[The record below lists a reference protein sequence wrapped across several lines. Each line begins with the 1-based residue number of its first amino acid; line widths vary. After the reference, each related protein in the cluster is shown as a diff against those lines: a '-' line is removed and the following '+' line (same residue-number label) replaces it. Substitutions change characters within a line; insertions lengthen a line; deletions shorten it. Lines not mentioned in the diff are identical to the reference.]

1 MENNENLMREQ
12 EETVTAKAEEAAD
25 EKEAAPEKSKKG
37 DKKENALKEKVEGLE
52 KELAELNDKYLRLAA
67 EYDNYRRR
75 SEKEKAQAYTDGL
88 DDTLSKFLPVMD
100 NLSRASLYSDA
111 EKVAEGLKLTE
122 KSASDSLSAIG
133 VERFGKVGEEFDP
146 NLHNAVMHVEDEEKG
161 EGEIVAVHAEG
172 YKKGDR
178 ILRYAMVTV
187 AN

>member
-1 MENNENLMREQ
+1 MEQNENLQ
-12 EETVTAKAEEAAD
+12 NEETATPAEEVT
-25 EKEAAPEKSKKG
+25 EKKEEPCQKSKKCE
-37 DKKENALKEKVEGLE
+37 KKENAHKEQLEKLE
-52 KELAELNDKYLRLAA
+52 KELSELNDKYLRLAA

-122 KSASDSLSAIG
+122 KSALDSLTAIG
-133 VERFGKVGEEFDP
+133 VERFGAVGDTFDP

>member
-1 MENNENLMREQ
+1 MENNENLQ
-12 EETVTAKAEEAAD
+12 NEEVVTPTEEAT
-25 EKEAAPEKSKKG
+25 EKKEEPAEKGKKC
-37 DKKENALKEKVEGLE
+37 DKKENALKEKIEKLE
-52 KELAELNDKYLRLAA
+52 KDLAELNDKYLRLAA

-88 DDTLSKFLPVMD
+88 DDTLAKFLPVMD
-100 NLSRASLYSDA
+100 NLSRAALYSDA

-122 KSASDSLSAIG
+122 KSANDSLAATG
-133 VERFGKVGEEFDP
+133 VERFGAVGDTFDP

>member
-1 MENNENLMREQ
+1 
-12 EETVTAKAEEAAD
+12 
-25 EKEAAPEKSKKG
+25 
-37 DKKENALKEKVEGLE
+37 
-52 KELAELNDKYLRLAA
+52 
-67 EYDNYRRR
+67 
-75 SEKEKAQAYTDGL
+75 
-88 DDTLSKFLPVMD
+88 MD

-122 KSASDSLSAIG
+122 KSALDSLTAIG
-133 VERFGKVGEEFDP
+133 VERFGAVGDTFDP

>member
-1 MENNENLMREQ
+1 MENNEKVQNDEV
-12 EETVTAKAEEAAD
+12 VTPAEEAA
-25 EKEAAPEKSKKG
+25 EKKEEPCERGKKC
-37 DKKENALKEKVEGLE
+37 DKKENAQKEKLEKLE

-75 SEKEKAQAYTDGL
+75 SEKEKREAYTDGL
-88 DDTLSKFLPVMD
+88 DDTLAKFLPVMD
-100 NLSRASLYSDA
+100 NLSRAALYSDA

-122 KSASDSLSAIG
+122 KSAADSLTAIG
-133 VERFGKVGEEFDP
+133 VERFGAVGDTFDP

-161 EGEIVAVHAEG
+161 EGEIVALHAEG